1 MPRSIAT
8 GEYRFQY
15 KRNIDAVKSQTMQGR
30 ANVKH
35 LALMLLG
42 PIAVASIAL
51 WVYMHGGRYVS
62 TDNAYIKHD
71 IIAISSEISGRVIE
85 VIPEDNQRVSK
96 GELLFRIDDR
106 PLQIALA
113 RAKANLLSVKG
124 NIASQKA
131 NYISSQLDISK
142 AETDLEFSRKE
153 MERIRQLTLTRSLPE
168 AQFDQAEYTWKS
180 MQNELD
186 SKKQDLQVAKALL
199 IDPALPTE
207 EHPNFLQAQSE
218 LDKVLLDIS
227 HLEIRAPADGVA
239 ANVSVHEGEY
249 VIAGAQLF
257 SLVSED
263 RMWIEA
269 NFKETDL
276 TWVRTG
282 QPVTVTIDAY
292 PGKEWQARVAGITP
306 ATGAEFSLLPAQNS
320 SGNWIKV
327 VQRIRVNIVL
337 TDYTGDVPLSS
348 GMSSVVDIDTGQVRT
363 LPWLSK

>member
-1 MPRSIAT
+1 
-8 GEYRFQY
+8 
-15 KRNIDAVKSQTMQGR
+15 MQGR
-30 ANVKH
+30 ANIKH
-35 LALMLLG
+35 LALMFLG
-42 PIAVASIAL
+42 PLTIAGISL

-71 IIAISSEISGRVIE
+71 IIAISSEISGRVVE
-85 VIPEDNQRVSK
+85 VIPQDNQRVQK
-96 GELLFRIDDR
+96 DELLFRIDDR

-113 RAKANLLSVKG
+113 RSKANLLSVQG
-124 NIASQKA
+124 NIESEKA
-131 NYISSQLDISK
+131 DYISAQLDIVK
-142 AETDLEFSRKE
+142 AENDLEFSRKE
-153 MERIRQLTLTRSLPE
+153 MERIRQLTRTRSLPE
-168 AQFDQAEYTWKS
+168 AQFDQAEYTWRN
-180 MQNELD
+180 MQNVLD
-186 SKKQDLQVAKALL
+186 SKKQDLLVAKAQL
-199 IDPALPTE
+199 IDPTMPTAQ
-207 EHPNFLQAQSE
+207 HPSYLQAQAE

-227 HLEIRAPADGVA
+227 HLEIRAPADGIA

-276 TWVRTG
+276 TWVRAG

-292 PGKEWQARVAGITP
+292 PGQEWQAQVLGITP

-337 TDYTGDVPLSS
+337 TDYDGVLPLSS
-348 GMSSVVDIDTGQVRT
+348 GMSSVVDIDTGQIRT
-363 LPWLSK
+363 LPWLSN